1 MRYARPHVRQALSA
15 AREAGKPVD
24 GLHVGDRETELV
36 LERMGFLPVDVDAVD
51 AKIAGWYA
59 ANGLAMRVDEPV
71 PVPSVPSDTPIDTR
85 GDTPGDTPGDTRGS
99 SSTIAALAAAEA
111 AIEAARAAIAAAR
124 AMGESA
130 A

>member
-1 MRYARPHVRQALSA
+1 MRRP
-15 AREAGKPVD
+15 
-24 GLHVGDRETELV
+24 
-36 LERMGFLPVDVDAVD
+36 
-51 AKIAGWYA
+51 
-59 ANGLAMRVDEPV
+59 
-71 PVPSVPSDTPIDTR
+71 
-85 GDTPGDTPGDTRGS
+85 

>member
-51 AKIAGWYA
+51 EKIAGWYA
-59 ANGLAMRVDEPV
+59 AQGLAMRVDEPV
-71 PVPSVPSDTPIDTR
+71 MLTDVPSDTPSDTR
-85 GDTPGDTPGDTRGS
+85 DDTPGGPAGS

>member
-59 ANGLAMRVDEPV
+59 AQGLAMRVDEPV
-71 PVPSVPSDTPIDTR
+71 PVSPVPIDTR